1 MTTQSERDSKVNKST
16 ESHTTTCS
24 QQRRIGKACGMCE
37 LADATTHAELA
48 EHVERAA
55 EDLESGQTCA
65 QWRSHSRAPRHVTLR
80 SGVVE
85 A

>member
-1 MTTQSERDSKVNKST
+1 
-16 ESHTTTCS
+16 
-24 QQRRIGKACGMCE
+24 MCA
-37 LADATTHAELA
+37 LADAETHAELA

-55 EDLESGQTCA
+55 EDLESGHACE
-65 QWRSHSRAPRHVTLR
+65 QWRHSRAPRHVTLP